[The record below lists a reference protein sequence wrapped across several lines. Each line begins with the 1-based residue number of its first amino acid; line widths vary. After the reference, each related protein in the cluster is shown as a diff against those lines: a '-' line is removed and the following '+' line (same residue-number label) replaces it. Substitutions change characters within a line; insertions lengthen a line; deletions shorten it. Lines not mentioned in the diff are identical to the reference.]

1 MINFKKVIFL
11 TRIVVFSDTHRQ
23 IKDAIRVLENMV
35 GVDAVIHLGDCV
47 ADGIVKIMT
56 KDGYSSVLSIVNHRK

>member
-23 IKDAIRVLENMV
+23 IKDAIKVLENMID
-35 GVDAVIHLGDCV
+35 VDAVIHLGDCV
-47 ADGIVKIMT
+47 ADAVE
-56 KDGYSSVLSIVNHRK
+56 LRRAFL